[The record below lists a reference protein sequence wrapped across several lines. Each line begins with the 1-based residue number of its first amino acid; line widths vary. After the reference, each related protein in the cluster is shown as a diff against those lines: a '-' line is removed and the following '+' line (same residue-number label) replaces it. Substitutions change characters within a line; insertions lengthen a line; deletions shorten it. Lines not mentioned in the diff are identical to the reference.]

1 MMPPKISLSQNKSH
15 ANDAG
20 QKEGSSWAM
29 KGKKTRKQRR
39 RQVSSMSLPHFS
51 LP

>member
-20 QKEGSSWAM
+20 QKKGSSWTM
-29 KGKKTRKQRR
+29 KGKADEETT
-39 RQVSSMSLPHFS
+39 P
-51 LP
+51 PAG